1 MRGPPTSASG
11 QKRTL
16 RLVRA
21 MSALPPIADI
31 SYSYFHPSKT
41 DSDDTPRFAIAP
53 ADLDQRPFSY
63 FWFFFIQALVCLGWG
78 DTMHMNHVR
87 CFLALC
93 EEGNFTRAAERCG
106 VTQPSLTK
114 AIKNLESKL
123 GGKLFD
129 RNKFET
135 QLTELGKLVHPR
147 MQRIDQEATY
157 ALQIAKQT
165 KARKVIMN
173 DR

>member
-1 MRGPPTSASG
+1 MN
-11 QKRTL
+11 Q
-16 RLVRA
+16 VR
-21 MSALPPIADI
+21 
-31 SYSYFHPSKT
+31 Y
-41 DSDDTPRFAIAP
+41 
-53 ADLDQRPFSY
+53 
-63 FWFFFIQALVCLGWG
+63 
-78 DTMHMNHVR
+78 
-87 CFLALC
+87 FLALC
-93 EEGNFTRAAERCG
+93 EERNFTRAAERCG

-129 RNKFET
+129 RNKSDT
-135 QLTELGKLVHPR
+135 QLTELGELVRPR

-165 KARKVIMN
+165 KARKIIMS

>member
-1 MRGPPTSASG
+1 
-11 QKRTL
+11 
-16 RLVRA
+16 
-21 MSALPPIADI
+21 
-31 SYSYFHPSKT
+31 
-41 DSDDTPRFAIAP
+41 
-53 ADLDQRPFSY
+53 
-63 FWFFFIQALVCLGWG
+63 
-78 DTMHMNHVR
+78 MHMNQVR
-87 CFLALC
+87 YFLALC

-129 RNKFET
+129 RNKSET
-135 QLTELGKLVHPR
+135 QLTELGELVRPR

-157 ALQIAKQT
+157 ALQIARQT
-165 KARKVIMN
+165 KARKIIMS